1 MVYTA
6 TNPESG
12 YQIWRYDFSTTA
24 AIPVLG
30 AEMGMSPSLSPDGRE
45 VAFIAGQTLPLELRT
60 VRLDGGAPRT
70 LADSVCCFAF
80 WGEDGFIY
88 FNDVAFRVMRI
99 PATGGSAEPVAPLSD
114 ELLAVSPY
122 LAPGGRLLFYTV
134 GKLTDPEYFEA
145 RALDLTSG
153 EETIIQFPF
162 PVTKVQVL
170 RSGHILGADRQG
182 RLWVAPFNL
191 SALELTGPPV
201 LLAQGLETVP
211 QNGGVKFA
219 ASGSSV
225 LVYELAGAASSQ
237 VLPIWVDRTGNQV
250 PVDPDWTFDP
260 GPDNLGFALSPDGSK
275 VAAGVSPDGTANLD
289 IWVKQLPR
297 GPFSRLTS
305 NPREESRPRWTPDGH
320 AVTYIS
326 PSSASLTD
334 FDLYVQRADGFD
346 SGAELLADEES
357 NVLEAALSRDGAWL
371 VMRTGNFWEDRE
383 IVVKDL
389 LGDSLVTT
397 PSDPG
402 SWQTA
407 PALSPDGGW
416 LAYQS
421 DETGRS
427 EIYVRSFPDLA
438 RKRQIS
444 SAGGHSPVW
453 GRKGRE
459 LFFVNGAR
467 ELVAVEVTLGQG
479 FEAGDQTPLFQMG
492 SEILSSGFHFSSLF
506 EVDQDDQR
514 FLMLRS
520 IGGPGRPQ
528 LVVALNWLEEAEAQL
543 SEGGQNN

>member
-1 MVYTA
+1 
-6 TNPESG
+6 
-12 YQIWRYDFSTTA
+12 
-24 AIPVLG
+24 
-30 AEMGMSPSLSPDGRE
+30 
-45 VAFIAGQTLPLELRT
+45 
-60 VRLDGGAPRT
+60 
-70 LADSVCCFAF
+70 
-80 WGEDGFIY
+80 
-88 FNDVAFRVMRI
+88 
-99 PATGGSAEPVAPLSD
+99 
-114 ELLAVSPY
+114 
-122 LAPGGRLLFYTV
+122 
-134 GKLTDPEYFEA
+134 LTDPEYFEA